1 MCSYPP
7 DTKFSGQPYD
17 CLGSFKTFEMAWIVE
32 GVVRQQPPMRL
43 APKSCH
49 LVAKNSN
56 FSSSKQV
63 DGSHLLALPSH
74 TSPLFGYT
82 TINFS
87 VNSLNLQMR
96 LSIKWGGAQLIPTAF
111 TLSLLFMASRHC
123 WKLSPDGAFSPST
136 QLKQIQD
143 GILMFS
149 SSSNST
155 QAWNCQFRCYIK
167 RHGWG

>member
-1 MCSYPP
+1 MNREINCCIAFFFFYIIQWFFPWS
-7 DTKFSGQPYD
+7 
-17 CLGSFKTFEMAWIVE
+17 
-32 GVVRQQPPMRL
+32 
-43 APKSCH
+43 
-49 LVAKNSN
+49 
-56 FSSSKQV
+56 
-63 DGSHLLALPSH
+63 SH
-74 TSPLFGYT
+74 T
-82 TINFS
+82 
-87 VNSLNLQMR
+87 SLNLQMR

-167 RHGWG
+167 RQCITKTVEVRIGKCSLLFLGKQPLKYFQFRIKTFHQPYKE

>member
-1 MCSYPP
+1 MHFFFYHSV
-7 DTKFSGQPYD
+7 
-17 CLGSFKTFEMAWIVE
+17 I
-32 GVVRQQPPMRL
+32 
-43 APKSCH
+43 
-49 LVAKNSN
+49 
-56 FSSSKQV
+56 
-63 DGSHLLALPSH
+63 
-74 TSPLFGYT
+74 
-82 TINFS
+82 FS
-87 VNSLNLQMR
+87 VVQSYTSLNLQMR

-167 RHGWG
+167 RQCITKTVEVRIRKYSLFGQTTTKILSIHGKDISPTIQRVMQQRNSLFGIILRIFSKYLLYAQ